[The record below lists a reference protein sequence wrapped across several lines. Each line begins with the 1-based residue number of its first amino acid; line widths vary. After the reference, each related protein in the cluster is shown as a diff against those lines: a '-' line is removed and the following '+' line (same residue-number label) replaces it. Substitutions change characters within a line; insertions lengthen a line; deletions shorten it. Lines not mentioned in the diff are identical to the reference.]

1 MKQSMKL
8 VVLLCLGI
16 VCGGTFNAPRARAG
30 EPPPS
35 SLTSPVPS
43 SLSWAKVAPT
53 EMGAILE
60 FLTVQT
66 KGNYER
72 IHTFQATYE
81 INNEN
86 YLSAL
91 TVKKLFG
98 EKLPKGDVPALIEHW
113 EATLKVAIDMNS
125 GNIFRQN
132 DSTRFVLLT
141 TNSREPFV
149 IPQYHLTDNYSIV
162 TSEDYKY
169 FLPKEEPAD
178 NVVTANQPEGH
189 NKRHARRAPAEQAH
203 KKDHGDLI
211 DPRNFYR
218 CSSAQKS
225 WEETQLYQSTLKGE
239 HGAEQQKLAERLEV
253 DKADQ
258 GGDMWYRLR
267 LPIPG
272 PNGVKTTFTS
282 VWSSLAGFNP
292 VSKTLTVADKAG
304 EATEGSTTWKWKNID
319 GVYVP
324 EAVQYVTHPKG
335 TPANVDALNQTI
347 TLKECVLNASLAPN
361 QFDYSALGMK
371 AGDLV
376 FDDIDQTVFI
386 IDGGGKPT
394 RLCAYYE
401 KYIPPPPG
409 VPNWNYRLVI
419 GGGAAIIAIAL
430 AGLIL
435 FRRRR
440 KASPKPAP

>member
-1 MKQSMKL
+1 MIVAVTLLLAL
-8 VVLLCLGI
+8 VYSGFLKA
-16 VCGGTFNAPRARAG
+16 APANIG
-30 EPPPS
+30 EPPPP
-35 SLTSPVPS
+35 PV
-43 SLSWAKVAPT
+43 VAPIPKGLAWREVT
-53 EMGAILE
+53 PKERVAILE

-113 EATLKVAIDMNS
+113 EATLKVAIDMKS

-169 FLPKEEPAD
+169 FLPKDEPAD

-189 NKRHARRAPAEQAH
+189 NKRHARRAPAEQAR
-203 KKDHGDLI
+203 KREHGELI

-225 WEETQLYQSTLKGE
+225 WEETQLYLSTLKGD

-319 GVYVP
+319 GIFVP
-324 EAVQYVTHPKG
+324 AEVQYVTHPKG
-335 TPANVDALNQTI
+335 IPASVDALNQTI
-347 TLKECVLNASLAPN
+347 TLKECLLNAPLAPN

-386 IDGGGKPT
+386 FDDSGKPT

-401 KYIPPPPG
+401 KYVPAVSSGPPG
-409 VPNWNYRLVI
+409 SKWNFRIIVGVVAGVI
-419 GGGAAIIAIAL
+419 AVAL
-430 AGLIL
+430 ACLIL

-440 KASPKPAP
+440 STKPAP